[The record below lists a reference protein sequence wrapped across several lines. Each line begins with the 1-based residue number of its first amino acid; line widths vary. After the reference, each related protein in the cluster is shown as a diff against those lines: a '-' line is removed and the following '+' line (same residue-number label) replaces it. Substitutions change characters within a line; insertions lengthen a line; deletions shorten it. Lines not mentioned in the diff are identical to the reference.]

1 MKNLRTKL
9 SYALY
14 TLLCA
19 VLLTSCDYTEE
30 TKQTLKRM
38 PKPIVLIHKEKK
50 TFWHSVTLKDGNGKT
65 YKFGNVSALA
75 RSIGENYS
83 INDTIPK

>member
-1 MKNLRTKL
+1 MNIIKSIICYTLI
-9 SYALY
+9 

-30 TKQTLKRM
+30 TKLTFEGM
-38 PKPIVLIHKEKK
+38 PEPIVLIHKEKD
-50 TFWHSVTLKDGNGKT
+50 TFWYDVTLKDGNGKT
-65 YKFGNVSALA
+65 YFFGNLSTLA
-75 RSIGENYS
+75 RTIGENYS

>member
-1 MKNLRTKL
+1 MNTIKTLTR
-9 SYALY
+9 YALY
-14 TLLCA
+14 TVLCI
-19 VLLTSCDYTEE
+19 VFLTFCDYTEE

-38 PKPIVLIHKEKK
+38 PEPIILVHKNKL
-50 TFWHSVTLKDGNGKT
+50 TFWYSVTLKDGNRKT
-65 YKFGNVSALA
+65 YDFGNASALA

>member
-1 MKNLRTKL
+1 MNKL
-9 SYALY
+9 KSLIRYALY
-14 TLLCA
+14 TVLCA

-38 PKPIVLIHKEKK
+38 PEPIVLIHKDKL
-50 TFWHSVTLKDGNGKT
+50 TFWYSVMLKDGNGKT
-65 YKFGNVSALA
+65 YEFGNASALA

>member
-1 MKNLRTKL
+1 MNKL
-9 SYALY
+9 KTLTRYALY
-14 TLLCA
+14 TVLCA

-38 PKPIVLIHKEKK
+38 PEPIILIHKEKT
-50 TFWHSVTLKDGNGKT
+50 TFWYSVTLKDRKGKT
-65 YKFGNVSALA
+65 YEFGNVSALA

>member
-1 MKNLRTKL
+1 MNKL
-9 SYALY
+9 KALTRYAFY

-30 TKQTLKRM
+30 TKLTLKRM
-38 PKPIVLIHKEKK
+38 PEPIVLIHKEKM
-50 TFWHSVTLKDGNGKT
+50 TLWYSVILKDGKGKT
-65 YKFGNVSALA
+65 YKFGNASALS